1 MQCTDPTDSFPP
13 GNPPAHGHATLIVH
27 TSMST
32 RLLLVLSLGQ
42 YPLVYTALSH
52 TVLLEVADSL
62 HTAMKTVNLH
72 HPRLSGLRA
81 FAPTP
86 LPRPAW
92 IRLLRL
98 SSSSCWQQ
106 QTCLRQTSF
115 SGSRLQ
121 YRMLSLASLSFGV
134 RSGSYDRVRQ
144 APPSLRQL
152 SRSEPPS

>member
-1 MQCTDPTDSFPP
+1 MVMLLSYFILQCTLRLMLVVF
-13 GNPPAHGHATLIVH
+13 G
-27 TSMST
+27 ST
-32 RLLLVLSLGQ
+32 
-42 YPLVYTALSH
+42 PLVYTALSH

-72 HPRLSGLRA
+72 HLRLSGLRA

-98 SSSSCWQQ
+98 SSSSCWRQ

-121 YRMLSLASLSFGV
+121 YRMLSPASLSFGL